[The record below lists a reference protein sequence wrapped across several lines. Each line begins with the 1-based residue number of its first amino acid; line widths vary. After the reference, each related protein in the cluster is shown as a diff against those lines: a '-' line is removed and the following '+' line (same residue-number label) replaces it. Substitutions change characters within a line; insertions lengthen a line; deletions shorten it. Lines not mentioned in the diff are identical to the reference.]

1 MAIDLRAVLDRLA
14 PAPSGA
20 GTGRAATDETHRL
33 VLVHPE
39 YDGFVTL
46 EVRAA
51 CDLADV
57 RVIPDDAL
65 DRYVTAHHVVGPLR
79 SGQRR
84 PVDLELHVVA
94 VPGGRVSGALHVVD
108 ASDGSDAAPS
118 VRLTIGTDRRLD
130 CVLAGAVDG
139 PWNDPAE
146 FEDAVDSLVHG
157 RVGARKLAQVVQSA
171 GRSRRGL
178 VARLWRR
185 GAHG

>member
-1 MAIDLRAVLDRLA
+1 MAIDLPTVLERLA
-14 PAPSGA
+14 PAPTGA
-20 GTGRAATDETHRL
+20 GVGRATTDETHRL

-46 EVRAA
+46 EVRALT
-51 CDLADV
+51 DLADV
-57 RVIPDDAL
+57 RVLPGETL

-79 SGQRR
+79 AGQRR

-94 VPGGRVSGALHVVD
+94 VAGGRVSGALRVVD
-108 ASDGSDAAPS
+108 ATDGSDVAPP

-139 PWNDPAE
+139 PWSAPSD

-157 RVGARKLAQVVQSA
+157 RVGARKLAQLVERTA
-171 GRSRRGL
+171 GSRRGII
-178 VARLWRR
+178 ARLRR
-185 GAHG
+185 GTGRT